1 MSGFIFIFTSL
12 TDFYLNY
19 SLLFEY
25 RLADVCGL
33 CFPKGCNAVKDSLTI
48 IKSLIPAALVK
59 GSIIQRRY
67 CSNKPAGEDFYEWLR
82 GLTDG
87 EGSFMLLKQG
97 SYNFKFQIQLHI
109 DDLEVLYFIQKML
122 GMGKVYI
129 NGTAGMFCVRKQE
142 DVAKIIEIFSKY
154 SLNTFKFLNFLDFK
168 KAFEIY
174 TSSRLKTPEM
184 IKEVEKIRCNMNS
197 QRFDFSLPESY
208 KIRITSNW
216 ILGFVEGEGS
226 FSLRKD
232 YNLTLSIGQS
242 IKDLALMKA
251 IKDFFDNLGKN
262 GCDLNDV
269 TRLSCHSDGMV
280 YLTINRLDYI
290 TKVLIPFFDTFTLRS
305 KKEKDYKDW
314 KTVLKLRN
322 LGLHYTEK
330 GLKVINLII
339 SQMNNYRL
347 SSNKCTAP
355 VDRALLQ
362 VEIDTLLN
370 GPSNFEK
377 REDGRIFIKSLDR
390 YYTNRINIKVELK
403 DENGNLLNTFDS
415 MADCA
420 KYLGISP
427 MTVAK
432 RIQTGKPVLFENKS
446 VYVNKVE

>member
-1 MSGFIFIFTSL
+1 
-12 TDFYLNY
+12 
-19 SLLFEY
+19 
-25 RLADVCGL
+25 
-33 CFPKGCNAVKDSLTI
+33 
-48 IKSLIPAALVK
+48 
-59 GSIIQRRY
+59 
-67 CSNKPAGEDFYEWLR
+67 
-82 GLTDG
+82 
-87 EGSFMLLKQG
+87 MLLKQG

-251 IKDFFDNLGKN
+251 IKYFFDNLGKN

-290 TKVLIPFFDTFTLRS
+290 TKVLIPFFDTFTWRS
-305 KKEKDYKDW
+305 
-314 KTVLKLRN
+314 TLPRQAF
-322 LGLHYTEK
+322 
-330 GLKVINLII
+330 IN
-339 SQMNNYRL
+339 
-347 SSNKCTAP
+347 
-355 VDRALLQ
+355 
-362 VEIDTLLN
+362 
-370 GPSNFEK
+370 
-377 REDGRIFIKSLDR
+377 
-390 YYTNRINIKVELK
+390 YYL
-403 DENGNLLNTFDS
+403 
-415 MADCA
+415 
-420 KYLGISP
+420 
-427 MTVAK
+427 
-432 RIQTGKPVLFENKS
+432 
-446 VYVNKVE
+446 